1 MRGNKEWK
9 VQVSAWSDRHVPKW
23 PSCMQAATR
32 YRYLREK
39 TNGLVYLPDKTRI
52 HTKRKVSWRRLM
64 QVHRRRFAMAA
75 IVLFC
80 LSITLLAA
88 CGGADNTPDRV
99 RYVKDTNELSKAAK
113 GKKYIQRQ
121 LFLENASGLL
131 IPRPV
136 GLPESKQPIRQ
147 ALEYLVKEGP
157 VTDLLPNGFQAVLPQ
172 DTEVKSATLD
182 SDGHLTVNLSK
193 DLLTAKAADR
203 ERIVQAMVWTATQ
216 FNSVKD
222 VRITVDGKAFQVNG
236 EPAPAPFSRADGINA
251 TFGDVSDVAGSRQQ
265 TVYYLA
271 ANKGNAY
278 NVPVTVRVPSAGDQL
293 SAMVGALIHEP
304 SGSALISAFNPNAD
318 LLEKPIVKNGV
329 AYLHFNT
336 SVYENKAAKTISDEA
351 LRCLVL
357 TLTGIDGIRQVAIKV
372 GNSEKVMTESGETI
386 GGPVSRA
393 MIDASGL

>member
-1 MRGNKEWK
+1 M
-9 VQVSAWSDRHVPKW
+9 
-23 PSCMQAATR
+23 
-32 YRYLREK
+32 
-39 TNGLVYLPDKTRI
+39 
-52 HTKRKVSWRRLM
+52 
-64 QVHRRRFAMAA
+64 
-75 IVLFC
+75 
-80 LSITLLAA
+80 
-88 CGGADNTPDRV
+88 
-99 RYVKDTNELSKAAK
+99 
-113 GKKYIQRQ
+113 
-121 LFLENASGLL
+121 
-131 IPRPV
+131 
-136 GLPESKQPIRQ
+136 
-147 ALEYLVKEGP
+147 
-157 VTDLLPNGFQAVLPQ
+157 
-172 DTEVKSATLD
+172 
-182 SDGHLTVNLSK
+182 
-193 DLLTAKAADR
+193 
-203 ERIVQAMVWTATQ
+203 
-216 FNSVKD
+216 
-222 VRITVDGKAFQVNG
+222 NG